1 MAKIDDID
9 KQILAFLHEDAFMS
23 NKEMASRLGMSAT
36 PVHERIKRMEK
47 EGVITGYKA
56 TINPNKLGKSL
67 TVFCDI
73 SLKEHAAEYL
83 NQFETDVMSLVEVQE
98 CYCVSGHSDFLL
110 KIVVSDMDEYRNFI
124 LHKLASIKNIGNA
137 QSHFVMNE
145 VENEHFMPWISNSL
159 KI

>member
-23 NKEMASRLGMSAT
+23 NKEMAIRLNMSAT

-56 TINPNKLGKSL
+56 ILNSNKLGKSL

-73 SLKEHAAEYL
+73 SLKEHAADYL
-83 NQFETDVMSLVEVQE
+83 KQE

-110 KIVVSDMDEYRNFI
+110 KIVVEDMDEYRNFI

-137 QSHFVMNE
+137 QSHFVMNQIQ
-145 VENEHFMPWISNSL
+145 NEQFLPWKN
-159 KI
+159 K

>member
-1 MAKIDDID
+1 MA
-9 KQILAFLHEDAFMS
+9 L
-23 NKEMASRLGMSAT
+23 RLGMSAT
-36 PVHERIKRMEK
+36 PIHERIKRMEK
-47 EGVITGYKA
+47 DGVITGYRA
-56 TINPNKLGKSL
+56 MINPAKLGKTL

-83 NQFETDVMSLVEVQE
+83 NQFEKDVMNLKEVAE

-110 KIVVSDMDEYRNFI
+110 KIVVTDMDEYRDFI

-145 VENEHFMPWISNSL
+145 MAIRLLERKYLLNAKDRNTLMKEIDDLISREDN
-159 KI
+159 

>member
-23 NKEMASRLGMSAT
+23 NKEMASRLGLSAT

-83 NQFETDVMSLVEVQE
+83 NQFDDLKFDNV
-98 CYCVSGHSDFLL
+98 CGPVS
-110 KIVVSDMDEYRNFI
+110 IN
-124 LHKLASIKNIGNA
+124 
-137 QSHFVMNE
+137 QSN
-145 VENEHFMPWISNSL
+145 NTGINNSL
-159 KI
+159 QRNLDFVNGYSEFQKNDI

>member
-9 KQILAFLHEDAFMS
+9 KKILAFLHEDAFLS
-23 NKEMASRLGMSAT
+23 NKEMAARLGMSAT
-36 PVHERIKRMEK
+36 PIHERIKRMEK
-47 EGVITGYKA
+47 EGVITGYRA
-56 TINPNKLGKSL
+56 MINPAKLGKSL

-73 SLKEHAAEYL
+73 SLKEHAADYL
-83 NQFETDVMSLVEVQE
+83 NVMKLAEVQE

-110 KIVVSDMDEYRNFI
+110 KIVVTDMDEYREFI

-159 KI
+159 TK

>member
-9 KQILAFLHEDAFMS
+9 KKILAFLHEDAFLS
-23 NKEMASRLGMSAT
+23 NKEMALRLGMSAT
-36 PVHERIKRMEK
+36 PIHERIKRMEK
-47 EGVITGYKA
+47 DGVITGYRA
-56 TINPNKLGKSL
+56 MINPAKLGKSL

-83 NQFETDVMSLVEVQE
+83 NQFEKDVMNLKEVAE

-110 KIVVSDMDEYRNFI
+110 KIVVTDMDEYREFI
-124 LHKLASIKNIGNA
+124 LHKLASIKNIGHA

-145 VENEHFMPWISNSL
+145 IENEHFMPWISNSL
-159 KI
+159 TN